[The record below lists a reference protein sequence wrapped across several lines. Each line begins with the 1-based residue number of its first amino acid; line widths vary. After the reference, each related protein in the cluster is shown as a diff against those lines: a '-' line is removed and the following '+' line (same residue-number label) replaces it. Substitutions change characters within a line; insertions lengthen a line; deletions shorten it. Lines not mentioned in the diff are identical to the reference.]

1 MVEPSSLE
9 LRRPVTEASRD
20 LPQRL
25 RCHGQ
30 WGKLDDAID
39 SGYQSGVDARPGMA
53 MAPGPLTPP
62 WRVALCRILIGTKS
76 HLHNLK
82 TRGPALRR
90 PTPAAGNA
98 ANRGGVSR

>member
-1 MVEPSSLE
+1 MIEPSSLE

-30 WGKLDDAID
+30 WGKLHDAID
-39 SGYQSGVDARPGMA
+39 LGYQSGIDARPGMA

-62 WRVALCRILIGTKS
+62 RMVTPCRILIGTKS
-76 HLHNLK
+76 RLHNLK
-82 TRGPALRR
+82 TRAPARRR
-90 PTPAAGNA
+90 PTPAAGTI
-98 ANRGGVSR
+98 ANPGGV